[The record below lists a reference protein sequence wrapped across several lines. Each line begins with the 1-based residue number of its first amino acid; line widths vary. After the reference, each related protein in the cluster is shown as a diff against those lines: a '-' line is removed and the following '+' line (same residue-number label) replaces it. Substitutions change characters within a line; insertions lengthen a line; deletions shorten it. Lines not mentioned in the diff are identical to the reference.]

1 MRVGIAINYVRHD
14 STYAA
19 LRTAEILRNAGYS
32 VTFFD
37 KAYKST
43 KASLHDYW
51 DDFVVSSKSASF
63 EEWADECSLVIW
75 YAYPTNKEIK
85 YLKKKNKKSICVAT
99 WDSVDGEIISQIKTC
114 DKVICPSKSQVKYFN
129 DYWRIKNVDYVPVD
143 CNCPITSHD
152 LGADDCLRV
161 IVACPGY
168 QIKRIDHTKLFDT
181 LYEFLKQNKNIRM
194 NFLYSSKVA
203 SQIKINVVKFEKT
216 FENGSSLKTIDDPTG
231 WAEGPLAYCLCDFVI
246 WPVQLESYGY
256 VGIEA
261 LTMGTPVVAYNH
273 IPMNEIV
280 TDNVNGFLIPCEVKE
295 TDLGVGYA
303 AHNGKDMLR
312 VLNNIAA
319 HPFPV
324 LNRLKLNVHKGLADR
339 SKAAS
344 DNLLKAIEEV
354 LEERK

>member
-1 MRVGIAINYVRHD
+1 MRVGIVINYVRHD

-32 VTFFD
+32 VSFFD

-43 KASLHDYW
+43 KAALHDYW
-51 DDFVVSSKSASF
+51 NDFVVSSKSATF
-63 EEWADECSLVIW
+63 EQWSEECSVIIW

-85 YLKKKNKKSICVAT
+85 ALKKKNKKSICVAT
-99 WDSVDGEIISQIKTC
+99 WDSVDGEIISQIKSC

-129 DYWRIKNVDYVPVD
+129 DYWHIKNVDYVPVD
-143 CNCPITSHD
+143 CNAPLTSHD
-152 LGADDCLRV
+152 VGTGEYLRV

-168 QIKRIDHTKLFDT
+168 QIKRIDPNKLFDS
-181 LYEFLKQNKNIRM
+181 LYEFLQQSHNTHM
-194 NFLYSSKVA
+194 HFLYSSKVA
-203 SQIKINVVKFEKT
+203 SQIKLNVTKFEKS
-216 FENGSSLKTIDDPTG
+216 FNNESFLKTIDDPTG
-231 WAEGPLAYCLCDFVI
+231 WAEGPLAYCLCDVVL

-256 VGIEA
+256 VGLEA

-273 IPMNEIV
+273 LPMNEII

-303 AHNGKDMLR
+303 AHNGKDMVR
-312 VLNNIAA
+312 ILNKIAA
-319 HPFPV
+319 DQYLI
-324 LNRLKLNVHKGLADR
+324 LNRLKLNAHKGLEER

-344 DNLLKAIEEV
+344 DNLLKVVEEV